1 MYALST
7 RSKRTRYEVYA
18 DLLNTIRMEGGCT
31 ITRASY
37 GARIP
42 VDRANRFLHE
52 LIRVGLVR
60 VEEKDGSRIYKVT
73 IRGIEFLEL
82 FSRLKKLLGEPLGY
96 MER

>member
-1 MYALST
+1 MST

-42 VDRANRFLHE
+42 VDRANRFLHK

>member
-1 MYALST
+1 MST

-82 FSRLKKLLGEPLGY
+82 FSRLKKLLGEPLSY

>member
-1 MYALST
+1 MSV

-18 DLLNTIRMEGGCT
+18 DLLNTIRMEERCT

-52 LIRVGLVR
+52 LMEKGLVV
-60 VEEKDGSRIYKVT
+60 VEEEEGSRVYKVT

-82 FSRLKKLLGEPLGY
+82 FERLKKLLGEPLSTRGY
-96 MER
+96 

>member
-1 MYALST
+1 MILST
-7 RSKRTRYEVYA
+7 RAKRTRYEVYA
-18 DLLNTIRMEGGCT
+18 DLLNTIRTEERCT

-52 LIRVGLVR
+52 LTDKGLVR
-60 VEEKDGSRIYKVT
+60 VEEEDGSRIYKIT

-82 FSRLKKLLGEPLGY
+82 FERIKKLLGEPLSTRGY
-96 MER
+96 